1 MRIQVA
7 LTLPREAVS
16 VPLARHTVSAALQRA
31 GIEESCLADVKV
43 ALTEACTNVFQ
54 HAQDGETYDVV
65 INLGDEYLTVDVVD
79 SGTGFG
85 QHFPVGS
92 LPDPS
97 SERGRGTALM
107 QAFSDHTTFDTVA
120 GGGGSVHL
128 MKRLQWSDDASVR
141 KAPGSAEE
149 QHP

>member
-16 VPLARHTVSAALQRA
+16 VPLARHTVSTALQRA
-31 GIEESCLADVKV
+31 GVEDSCLAEVKV

-54 HAQDGETYDVV
+54 HAQDGETYEVV

-85 QHFPVGS
+85 QHLPMGR

-107 QAFSDHTTFDTVA
+107 QAFSDHTAFDTVA

-128 MKRLQWSDDASVR
+128 MKRLQWADAAPVR
-141 KAPGSAEE
+141 EE
-149 QHP
+149 PDSTGEHT

>member
-31 GIEESCLADVKV
+31 GIERTCLSEVQV
-43 ALTEACTNVFQ
+43 ALTEACTNVFR
-54 HAQDGETYDVV
+54 HAQQGETYEVV
-65 INLGDEYLTVDVVD
+65 INVGEAYLTVDVID

-85 QHFPVGS
+85 QRVPVAD
-92 LPDPS
+92 LPDPA
-97 SERGRGTALM
+97 SESGRGTALM
-107 QAFSDHTTFDTVA
+107 LAFTDHTSFDEVE

-128 MKRLQWSDDASVR
+128 LKRLNWVADAPMLGQPE
-141 KAPGSAEE
+141 ANGSR
-149 QHP
+149 